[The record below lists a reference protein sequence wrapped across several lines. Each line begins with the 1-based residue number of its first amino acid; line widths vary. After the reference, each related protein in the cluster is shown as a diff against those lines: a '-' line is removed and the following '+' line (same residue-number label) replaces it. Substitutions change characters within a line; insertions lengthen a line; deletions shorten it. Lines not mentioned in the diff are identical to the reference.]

1 MMVLGSIYGPGLRKN
16 LVFGTYGAWAALGF
30 FVGIFFSGLCSQYL
44 SWRWYFFFGA
54 ILCAITAISS
64 YFSIPHD
71 YAERKKLG
79 VQMDWAGCCLSIPG
93 IVLLVFAIADSS
105 YAPQQW
111 KTPYVLWCFALGAV
125 LLDVLVCVEGWVV
138 RNPLLPPDIFRVKF
152 MAPPV
157 ISLLFLYGSVGIF
170 LLYGRL

>member
-1 MMVLGSIYGPGLRKN
+1 MFGGFFLYIAGAAWLTISSILAGVSWTWVMLHICRALQGLALAAFLPSGMMVLGSIYRPGLRKN
-16 LVFGTYGAWAALGF
+16 LVFGTYGARAALGF

-54 ILCAITAISS
+54 ILSPIAAISS

-105 YAPQQW
+105 YAP
-111 KTPYVLWCFALGAV
+111 
-125 LLDVLVCVEGWVV
+125 
-138 RNPLLPPDIFRVKF
+138 
-152 MAPPV
+152 
-157 ISLLFLYGSVGIF
+157 
-170 LLYGRL
+170 